1 MEQPPLLQ
9 KTLELLR
16 NCDLPLTE
24 IATKSNLGLEW
35 LKKLKAGSIPDPSV
49 RRIQRLHDFLVRY
62 LAASQVNTKLVDS
75 PPTAAMP

>member
-24 IATKSNLGLEW
+24 IATKSNLGVEW

-49 RRIQRLHDFLVRY
+49 RRIQRLHDYLVRY
-62 LAASQVNTKLVDS
+62 DSQRKTTLVDS
-75 PPTAAMP
+75 PPTAATP